1 MYVYLKLVFSILT
14 INGKV
19 SNLEAY
25 TKYIV
30 IFFAF
35 TDIVHL
41 DQILEVSLFRL
52 FLKPVKVD
60 NLDANLGGNLSED

>member
-1 MYVYLKLVFSILT
+1 
-14 INGKV
+14 V

-60 NLDANLGGNLSED
+60 NLDANLGGYFM

>member
-1 MYVYLKLVFSILT
+1 MEE
-14 INGKV
+14 V

-25 TKYIV
+25 TKYFV
-30 IFFAF
+30 IFFLPY

-41 DQILEVSLFRL
+41 DQILEVSLFVL

-60 NLDANLGGNLSED
+60 NLDAN